1 MNQQTSQILGD
12 NAPNKA
18 AMKNIWRKCL
28 LSWQIPSIGFGLT
41 FLLGLEFSYSNQDTR
56 LQVQLVGLTVF
67 TILVMIGSYYTVKAF
82 RSCQRYRNKNYL
94 KHAIAGLLFN
104 LFLIFFIVTSVSKIY
119 ILNHL
124 LNSIKHSLEEFKPQS
139 NASKLPI
146 WIDTDP
152 ACGQSATSDVD
163 DCWALMLALR
173 SPELNIRGISTT
185 FGNTKGETAL
195 QVARQVIRQ
204 LGGASRSNQT
214 PLIYQGSHS
223 SGSPEWKSTQASEA
237 IAAIL
242 RQEKLMII
250 AQGPLTNI
258 ATVIINHPD
267 VVRNVERIVMVAG
280 KRPGNLFHPGE
291 QWWFHFRDFNIR
303 KDTPAAKIV
312 LDSGI
317 PLILTPFELATKV
330 TIMRSDLDK
339 LGSGD
344 EAAHWLR
351 QASQSWMSFW
361 EDHLHKQ
368 GFYPFDALAVGYVTM
383 PELFKCEI
391 LPARIGFSIFLE
403 PFGLGHD
410 LEVAQ
415 AINGQQVYYC
425 SDVDRRF
432 KDRLIDR
439 LIAQSVN

>member
-1 MNQQTSQILGD
+1 MELYRLALEIPTSQ
-12 NAPNKA
+12 AFHMNK
-18 AMKNIWRKCL
+18 IRRRCL
-28 LSWQIPSIGFGLT
+28 LSWQIPAIGFGLT
-41 FLLGLEFSYSNQDTR
+41 FLLGLGLSYSNQDIR
-56 LQVQLVGLTVF
+56 YKVQSVGLVVF
-67 TILVMIGSYYTVKAF
+67 TVLVAIGSYYTVLAF
-82 RSCQRYRNKNYL
+82 RSCQRYRNKDYL
-94 KHAIAGLLFN
+94 KYAIAGLLAN
-104 LFLIFFIVTSVSKIY
+104 LFLIFFVVTSVNKIY
-119 ILNHL
+119 TLSHPLN
-124 LNSIKHSLEEFKPQS
+124 ITKHSLEEFKPRS

-152 ACGQSATSDVD
+152 ACGQSATNDVD
-163 DCWALMLALR
+163 DCWALMMALR
-173 SPELNIRGISTT
+173 SPELDLRGISTT
-185 FGNTKGETAL
+185 FGNTKGKTAL
-195 QVARQVIRQ
+195 QVARQVIGH
-204 LGGASRSNQT
+204 LGGAART
-214 PLIYQGSHS
+214 PIYEGSHS

-237 IAAIL
+237 IASVL
-242 RQEKLMII
+242 RQEKLTII

-258 ATVIINHPD
+258 ATVIVNHPD

-312 LDSGI
+312 LNSGI

-361 EDHLHKQ
+361 EDRLHKQ

-383 PELFKCEI
+383 PDLFGCEI

-415 AINGQQVYYC
+415 DIKGSQVYYC

-432 KDRLIDR
+432 KDCLIERLITHRTVSND
-439 LIAQSVN
+439 I

>member
-1 MNQQTSQILGD
+1 MNNT
-12 NAPNKA
+12 PY
-18 AMKNIWRKCL
+18 KCL

-41 FLLGLEFSYSNQDTR
+41 FLLGLGFSYSNQNIR
-56 LQVQLVGLTVF
+56 PEVQSVGLVIF
-67 TILVMIGSYYTVKAF
+67 IVLVALGIYYTVRTF
-82 RSCQRYRNKNYL
+82 RSWQRCKNKNYI
-94 KHAIAGLLFN
+94 KHAIAGLLAN
-104 LFLIFFIVTSVSKIY
+104 LLLILFTTTSISAIDAM
-119 ILNHL
+119 NHPA
-124 LNSIKHSLEEFKPQS
+124 NITKHSVVEFKPSS

-152 ACGQSATSDVD
+152 ACGQGATNDVD
-163 DCWALMLALR
+163 DCWALMMALHA
-173 SPELNIRGISTT
+173 PELDLRGISTT

-195 QVARQVIRQ
+195 QVARQAIKY
-204 LGGASRSNQT
+204 LGGAART
-214 PLIYQGSHS
+214 LIYEGSHAQ
-223 SGSPEWKSTQASEA
+223 GSPEWKSTQASAA
-237 IAAIL
+237 IASML
-242 RQEKLMII
+242 RREKLTII

-267 VVRNVERIVMVAG
+267 LVKNIDRIVIVAG
-280 KRPGNLFHPGE
+280 KRPGNLFHPGQ

-339 LGSGD
+339 LASGD
-344 EAAHWLR
+344 EAAQWL
-351 QASQSWMSFW
+351 QQVSQPWMSFW
-361 EDHLHKQ
+361 EDRLHKR
-368 GFYPFDALAVGYVTM
+368 GFHPFDALAVGYVTM
-383 PELFKCEI
+383 PDLFKCTI
-391 LPARIGFSIFLE
+391 LPARIGFSLFLE

-410 LEVAQ
+410 LEVAPD
-415 AINGQQVYYC
+415 IKGSQVYYC

-439 LIAQSVN
+439 LIGHKTVPNDL

>member
-1 MNQQTSQILGD
+1 MELYRLALEIPTSQVFHM
-12 NAPNKA
+12 N
-18 AMKNIWRKCL
+18 NIRRRCL
-28 LSWQIPSIGFGLT
+28 LSWQIPLIGFWLT
-41 FLLGLEFSYSNQDTR
+41 FLLGLGFSYSNQDIR
-56 LQVQLVGLTVF
+56 PEVQSVGLVVF
-67 TILVMIGSYYTVKAF
+67 TVLVVIGSYYTVLAF
-82 RSCQRYRNKNYL
+82 RSCQRYRNKDYL
-94 KHAIAGLLFN
+94 KYAIAGLLAN
-104 LFLIFFIVTSVSKIY
+104 LFLIFFVVTSVKIY
-119 ILNHL
+119 SLSHPLN
-124 LNSIKHSLEEFKPQS
+124 ITKHSLEEFKPRS

-152 ACGQSATSDVD
+152 ACGQSATNDVD
-163 DCWALMLALR
+163 DCWALMMALR
-173 SPELNIRGISTT
+173 SPELNLRGISTT

-195 QVARQVIRQ
+195 QVARQVIGH
-204 LGGASRSNQT
+204 LGGAART
-214 PLIYQGSHS
+214 PIYEGSHDR
-223 SGSPEWKSTQASEA
+223 GSPEWKSTQASEA
-237 IAAIL
+237 IASIL
-242 RQEKLMII
+242 RQEKLTII

-330 TIMRSDLDK
+330 TITRSDLDK

-361 EDHLHKQ
+361 EDRLHKQ

-383 PELFKCEI
+383 PDLFGCEI

-415 AINGQQVYYC
+415 DIKGSQVYYC
-425 SDVDRRF
+425 SDVDQRF
-432 KDRLIDR
+432 KDRLIER
-439 LIAQSVN
+439 LITHRTVSNDI

>member
-1 MNQQTSQILGD
+1 MN
-12 NAPNKA
+12 
-18 AMKNIWRKCL
+18 NIQRRCL
-28 LSWQIPSIGFGLT
+28 LSWQIPLIGFGLT
-41 FLLGLEFSYSNQDTR
+41 FVLGLGLSYSNQDIR
-56 LQVQLVGLTVF
+56 SELQFVGLGVF
-67 TILVMIGSYYTVKAF
+67 TVLVAISSYYTIQAF
-82 RSCQRYRNKNYL
+82 RSWQRYKNKNYL
-94 KHAIAGLLFN
+94 KQAIAGLLSN
-104 LFLIFFIVTSVSKIY
+104 LFLIFFTTTSISAIY
-119 ILNHL
+119 AMNHPA
-124 LNSIKHSLEEFKPQS
+124 NITKHSVEEFKPSS

-152 ACGQSATSDVD
+152 ACGQGATNDVD
-163 DCWALMLALR
+163 DCWALMMALR

-195 QVARQVIRQ
+195 QVARQAIEH
-204 LGGASRSNQT
+204 LGGAAQT
-214 PLIYQGSHS
+214 PIYEGSHAQGSPDWKLTQ
-223 SGSPEWKSTQASEA
+223 GSVA
-237 IAAIL
+237 IASIL
-242 RQEKLMII
+242 HREKLTII

-258 ATVIINHPD
+258 ATVIVNYPD
-267 VVRNVERIVMVAG
+267 LVKNIDRIIIVAG
-280 KRPGNLFHPGE
+280 KRPGNLFHPGQ

-339 LGSGD
+339 LASGD
-344 EAAHWLR
+344 EAAQWLR
-351 QASQSWMSFW
+351 QVSQPWMSFW
-361 EDHLHKQ
+361 EDNLHKQ

-383 PELFKCEI
+383 PDLFNCEI
-391 LPARIGFSIFLE
+391 LPARIGFSLFLK

-425 SDVDRRF
+425 SDVDRWF
-432 KDRLIDR
+432 KDRLIER
-439 LIAQSVN
+439 LISHKTVSNDL

>member
-1 MNQQTSQILGD
+1 MSKIR
-12 NAPNKA
+12 
-18 AMKNIWRKCL
+18 RKYL

-41 FLLGLEFSYSNQDTR
+41 FLLGLGLSYSNQDIR
-56 LQVQLVGLTVF
+56 SEVQSVGLVVF
-67 TILVMIGSYYTVKAF
+67 SLLIAIGSYYTVRAF
-82 RSCQRYRNKNYL
+82 RSYQRYRNKNYL
-94 KHAIAGLLFN
+94 QYAIAGLLAN
-104 LFLIFFIVTSVSKIY
+104 LLLIFFVVTSVSKIY
-119 ILNHL
+119 TLSHPLNTTQ
-124 LNSIKHSLEEFKPQS
+124 HSLAEFKPRS
-139 NASKLPI
+139 NTSKLPI

-152 ACGQSATSDVD
+152 ACGQSATNDVD

-173 SPELNIRGISTT
+173 SPELNIRGISTI
-185 FGNTKGETAL
+185 FGNTKGETAV
-195 QVARQVIRQ
+195 QIAHQVIRQ
-204 LGGASRSNQT
+204 LGGASRSNRT
-214 PLIYQGSHS
+214 PPIYQGSHS
-223 SGSPEWKSTQASEA
+223 SGSPGWKSTQASEA
-237 IAAIL
+237 ISAIL
-242 RQEKLMII
+242 RQEKLTII

-291 QWWFHFRDFNIR
+291 QWWFHFRDFNISQ
-303 KDTPAAKIV
+303 DPPAAKIV

-351 QASQSWMSFW
+351 QVSQPWMSFW
-361 EDHLHKQ
+361 EDRLHKQ

-383 PELFKCEI
+383 PDLFGCEI

-410 LEVAQ
+410 LEVAK
-415 AINGQQVYYC
+415 AIDGQQVYYC

-432 KDRLIDR
+432 KDRLIER
-439 LIAQSVN
+439 LITNLKNG

>member
-1 MNQQTSQILGD
+1 MN
-12 NAPNKA
+12 
-18 AMKNIWRKCL
+18 NIRRKCL
-28 LSWQIPSIGFGLT
+28 LSWQIPLIGFGLT
-41 FLLGLEFSYSNQDTR
+41 FVLGLGFSYSNQDIR
-56 LQVQLVGLTVF
+56 SEVQSVGLGVF
-67 TILVMIGSYYTVKAF
+67 TVLVAIGSHYTIQAF
-82 RSCQRYRNKNYL
+82 RSWQRYKNKTYL
-94 KHAIAGLLFN
+94 KQAIAGLLSN
-104 LFLIFFIVTSVSKIY
+104 LFLIFFVVTSVNKIY
-119 ILNHL
+119 NLSHPLN
-124 LNSIKHSLEEFKPQS
+124 ITKHSLEEFKPRSQV
-139 NASKLPI
+139 SKLPI

-152 ACGQSATSDVD
+152 ACGQSATNDVD
-163 DCWALMLALR
+163 DCWALMMALR
-173 SPELNIRGISTT
+173 SPELDLRGISTT

-195 QVARQVIRQ
+195 QVARQVIGH
-204 LGGASRSNQT
+204 LGGAART
-214 PLIYQGSHS
+214 PIYEGSHDR
-223 SGSPEWKSTQASEA
+223 GSPEWKSTQASEA

-242 RQEKLMII
+242 HREKLTII
-250 AQGPLTNI
+250 AQGPLTNV
-258 ATVIINHPD
+258 ATVIVNHPD
-267 VVRNVERIVMVAG
+267 VVRNIDRIVMVAG
-280 KRPGNLFHPGE
+280 KRPGNLFHPGQ

-317 PLILTPFELATKV
+317 PLVLTPFELATKV

-339 LGSGD
+339 LASGD

-361 EDHLHKQ
+361 EDRLHKQ

-383 PELFKCEI
+383 PDLFGCEI

-432 KDRLIDR
+432 KDILIERLIEHKTVSND
-439 LIAQSVN
+439 I

>member
-1 MNQQTSQILGD
+1 MN
-12 NAPNKA
+12 
-18 AMKNIWRKCL
+18 NIRRKYR

-41 FLLGLEFSYSNQDTR
+41 FLLGLGFIYSNQDIR
-56 LQVQLVGLTVF
+56 SEVQSVGLIVF
-67 TILVMIGSYYTVKAF
+67 TVLVAIGSYYTVKAF
-82 RSCQRYRNKNYL
+82 RSWQRYKNKHYL
-94 KHAIAGLLFN
+94 KHAIAGLLAN
-104 LFLIFFIVTSVSKIY
+104 LLLILFTTTSISKIY
-119 ILNHL
+119 AMNHPTHTT
-124 LNSIKHSLEEFKPQS
+124 KHSVAEFKPSS
-139 NASKLPI
+139 NSKLPV

-152 ACGQSATSDVD
+152 ACGQGATNDVD
-163 DCWALMLALR
+163 DCWALMMALR
-173 SPELNIRGISTT
+173 WRSLSSGESPELDLRGISTT

-195 QVARQVIRQ
+195 QVARQAIGH
-204 LGGASRSNQT
+204 LGGTART
-214 PLIYQGSHS
+214 PIYEGSHAP
-223 SGSPEWKSTQASEA
+223 GSLEWKSTQASAA
-237 IAAIL
+237 IASLL
-242 RQEKLMII
+242 RREKLTII

-258 ATVIINHPD
+258 ATVIVNYPD
-267 VVRNVERIVMVAG
+267 LVKNIDRIVIVAG
-280 KRPGNLFHPGE
+280 KRPGDLFHPGQ

-330 TIMRSDLDK
+330 TITRSDLDK

-344 EAAHWLR
+344 DAAQWLR
-351 QASQSWMSFW
+351 QVSQPWMSFW
-361 EDHLHKQ
+361 EDRLHKQ
-368 GFYPFDALAVGYVTM
+368 GFHPFDALAVGYVTM
-383 PELFKCEI
+383 PDLFNCEI

-415 AINGQQVYYC
+415 DLNGSQVYYC

-439 LIAQSVN
+439 LISHKTVSNDRHP